1 MIEKIKN
8 DRKMREK
15 NKDKK
20 KRSFE
25 EEEEEENKLLEKL
38 ERLHNAINKN
48 QLGIVANL
56 DLPPIK

>member
-25 EEEEEENKLLEKL
+25 EEEENMLLEKL
-38 ERLHNAINKN
+38 ERLHNAVNKN